1 LINSLSVTVN
11 DLSLAQ
17 RIARLSPE
25 DRARAL
31 EGIDRDALLWDWRFW
46 GRPPQFAPS
55 GNPRTEDGSWK
66 TWLAMAGRGFG
77 KTRLGAEWIRG
88 VACGE
93 TPEAPG
99 SATRIALIGET
110 ARDVRKV
117 MVEGDSG
124 ILAVHPPAFRPE
136 WQPSTRTLMWP
147 NGCIAATYNATEP
160 DELRGPQF
168 DAAWC
173 DELAKWAY
181 ATETWDQLQFGLRLG
196 DDPRQLVTT
205 TPRPIPIIRQILDDP
220 TTVVTRGS
228 TLANK
233 GNLAPSFLTHVTGR
247 YAGTRLGRQELE
259 GELIE
264 DIEGALWSRKML
276 EAARVREAPP
286 LHRIVIA
293 VDPSGTSGGSGG
305 DDIGIIVAGV
315 CEKGH
320 GYVLADHSCNL
331 SPAGWAERVV
341 SAYHAFNAD
350 RVIAEVNYGG
360 AMVEAVIRGA
370 DPAIPFRGVTASK
383 GKVARAEP
391 IAALYE
397 QGRVHHVNAF
407 PDLEDEL
414 CGLIIGGSYE
424 GPGRSPDRADAL
436 VWAFTDLM
444 TRGQAAPSIRNL

>member
-1 LINSLSVTVN
+1 MS

-17 RIARLSPE
+17 KVARLSDDE
-25 DRARAL
+25 RRFAL
-31 EGIDRDALLWDWRFW
+31 EGVDWDALLWDWRFY
-46 GRPPQFAPS
+46 GRPSQFAPTV
-55 GNPRTEDGSWK
+55 NPRTEDGAWK

-77 KTRLGAEWIRG
+77 KTRLGAEWIREI
-88 VACGE
+88 ACGE

-181 ATETWDQLQFGLRLG
+181 ATQTWDQLQFGLRLG

-205 TPRPIPIIRQILDDP
+205 TPRPIPIVRQILDDP

-247 YAGTRLGRQELE
+247 YAGTRLGRQELD

-264 DIEGALWSRKML
+264 DIEGALWSRAML

-286 LHRIVIA
+286 LSRIVIA
-293 VDPSGTSGGSGG
+293 VDPSGTNGKGG

-315 CEKGH
+315 CEKGR
-320 GYVLADHSCNL
+320 GYVIADHSCNL

-341 SAYHAFNAD
+341 SAYHSFNAD
-350 RVIAEVNYGG
+350 RVVAEVNYGG

-370 DPAIPFRGVTASK
+370 DPSIPFRAVSASR

-397 QGRVHHVNAF
+397 QGHVSHVGAF
-407 PDLEDEL
+407 PDLEDQM
-414 CGLIIGGSYE
+414 CGLIIGGTYE

-436 VWAFTDLM
+436 VWALTDLM
-444 TRGQAAPSIRNL
+444 TRPASAPAIRNL